1 MNVVAACVAN
11 PVKVAVGVILVTLFG
26 VLALLSMPVQLT
38 PEVQIPTISVTAFW
52 SGASPQEVERE
63 LVQPLEEQLRSVEG
77 LVKLSSESSD
87 SQGTIDLEFAV
98 GTDMSQALV
107 KVNTRVQ
114 QVRDWPI
121 DADRP
126 VIRTASGNDRPVAW
140 LILGQAA
147 PNPEELAKAKAAHP
161 ALAADIDRVAT
172 ARSPDLALFRLRR
185 LVAAHPEL
193 EAFKP
198 ADIDVESMR
207 RMAEDEI
214 EGRLERVDGV
224 SSADLVGGRADELQV
239 IIDPQLL
246 AARQITIDDL
256 RLALSNQNQDTSG
269 GDFWEGKRRY
279 VVRTLGQ
286 LRSPQQV
293 ADVIISRRDG
303 RPVYV
308 HDVAQVQLGM
318 KKPDGIVRRFGAS
331 NIAIRI
337 TRETSAN
344 VLALMRRLRA
354 VAADIDHDL
363 RPRGLSL
370 SVIYDETT
378 YIDSAIG
385 LVNDNIFVG
394 GLLTLGTLL
403 LFLRN
408 IRSTLIV
415 AMSIPVSVMG
425 TFLAL
430 AAFNRTLNVI
440 SLAGIAF
447 AVGMLIDNAV
457 VVLENIFV
465 HWSRGED
472 PRTAAVRGTTEVWG
486 AILASTLTNVAV
498 FLPVLFVE
506 GEAGQLFGDI
516 ALAIAAAVGLS
527 LAVSGLV
534 VPVAA
539 AWLLQGRHGSAA
551 AAVVTGRQDGDDSS
565 IAVAA
570 GDPITRFGSAF
581 MAGLIG
587 LDRFL
592 LASVARQAVTSLV
605 IVAAA
610 VGATWLLMP
619 KVEYL
624 PEGNRNLVFGILL
637 PPPGYNI
644 DELLRMGNI
653 VEARLLPYWD
663 VDPGTP
669 EAAALDAP
677 VLGDLFFVA
686 RGRSVFIGVRSLDP
700 LLAGKLVPLIRR
712 VAADLPGTF
721 AVAKQSS
728 LFEQGIGSGRT
739 IDIEITGPDLAK
751 LVQLGMGVMA
761 KLPEATPGS
770 QNLPK
775 PSLDLSSPE
784 VQLVPRLEQSADM
797 RLDARQLGYMVNC
810 LVDGGYATDYFLDN
824 DRIDLVIKGDDRFV
838 KRTQD
843 LRTLP
848 VITPGGQL
856 VPLESVAEIREFSS
870 GPEQILHRE
879 RERAITVQVSP
890 PPQMPLEEAQDRIR
904 RLVVAPLAESG
915 ALAGGYAITLGG
927 TTDKL
932 VTTWRSLWFNLLLAG
947 VITYLLMAALFES
960 WIYPAVIIMS
970 VPLGSVGGLLGLAL
984 LNWLGAPF
992 GIFQTLDVLTMLGFV
1007 ILIGTVVNNPILIVE
1022 RALQLVRG
1030 ESEAGTGGAAWEPT
1044 EAVIEAVR
1052 SRVRPIFMT
1061 TLTTV
1066 LGLLPLVLFPG
1077 AGSELYRGLGAV
1089 LLGGMFVSTVVTL
1102 VLVPLLLGLCFRA
1115 FPITPVTAAG
1125 SST

>member
-1 MNVVAACVAN
+1 
-11 PVKVAVGVILVTLFG
+11 VKVAVGVILVTLFG
-26 VLALLSMPVQLT
+26 VLSILSMPVQLT
-38 PEVQIPTISVTAFW
+38 PEVQIPTITVDCQW
-52 SGASPQEVERE
+52 RGASPQEIERE

-77 LVKLSSESSD
+77 LVKLSSDSASSA
-87 SQGTIDLEFAV
+87 GTVELEFAV

-126 VIRTASGNDRPVAW
+126 VIRTSSANDRPVAW
-140 LILGQAA
+140 FILGQAA
-147 PNPEELAKAKAAHP
+147 PETAAIEKAKADHP
-161 ALAADIDRVAT
+161 ALAADLDRVLK
-172 ARSPDLALFRLRR
+172 ARSPDLAMFRIRKLA
-185 LVAAHPEL
+185 AAHPEL
-193 EAFKP
+193 AALAP
-198 ADIDVESMR
+198 PSIDVEAVR
-207 RMAEDEI
+207 RMAEDDI
-214 EGRLERVDGV
+214 ESRLERVDGV
-224 SSADLVGGRADELQV
+224 SSADLVGGREDELQV
-239 IIDPQLL
+239 IVDPQLL
-246 AARQITIDDL
+246 AARNLTIEDL
-256 RLALSNQNQDTSG
+256 RLALANQNQDTSG
-269 GDFWEGKRRY
+269 GDLWEGKRRY

-286 LRSPQQV
+286 FRSPEQV
-293 ADVIISRRDG
+293 EGVIITRRDG
-303 RPVYV
+303 KPVYV
-308 HDVAQVQLGM
+308 RDVAKARLGT
-318 KKPDGIVRRFGAS
+318 KKPDGIVRRFGAR
-331 NIAIRI
+331 NIAIRV
-337 TRETSAN
+337 TRESGAN
-344 VLALMRRLRA
+344 VLDVMQRLRDTA
-354 VAADIDHDL
+354 SRIDEQL
-363 RPRGLSL
+363 KPKGLSL
-370 SVIYDETT
+370 SLVYDETN

-385 LVNDNIFVG
+385 LVKDNILVG

-430 AAFNRTLNVI
+430 AAFDRTLNVI

-447 AVGMLIDNAV
+447 AVGMLIDNSV

-465 HWSRGED
+465 HWSAGESPKD
-472 PRTAAVRGTTEVWG
+472 AAVKGTQEVWG

-506 GEAGQLFGDI
+506 GEVGQLFGDI

-527 LAVSGLV
+527 IAVSGLV
-534 VPVAA
+534 VP
-539 AWLLQGRHGSAA
+539 AA
-551 AAVVTGRQDGDDSS
+551 AALLLQSRHARAAATVVTG
-565 IAVAA
+565 A
-570 GDPITRFGSAF
+570 GDTAGTTASRGDVLTRFGATF
-581 MAGLIG
+581 MGVVTGIN
-587 LDRFL
+587 RFL
-592 LASVARQAVTSLV
+592 LASAPRAAIASAA

-610 VGATWLLMP
+610 AVATWLLMP

-644 DELLRMGNI
+644 NELLRMGDR
-653 VEARLLPYWD
+653 VEERLIPYWD

-669 EAAALDAP
+669 EAKALDAP
-677 VLGDLFFVA
+677 VVADCFFVA
-686 RGRSVFIGVRSLDP
+686 RGKSVFIGLRSLDP
-700 LLAGKLVPLIRR
+700 LEAAKLVPLVRR
-712 VAADLPGTF
+712 IAADLPGTF

-728 LFEQGIGSGRT
+728 LFENGIGAGRT

-751 LVQLGMGVMA
+751 LVKLGVQVMG

-784 VQLVPRLEQSADM
+784 IQLVPRLEQAADM
-797 RLDARQLGYMVNC
+797 RLDARQLGYIVDC

-838 KRTQD
+838 QRTQD

-848 VITPGGQL
+848 VVTPGGQL
-856 VPLESVAEIREFSS
+856 VPLEAVAEVREFSS

-890 PPQMPLEEAQDRIR
+890 PAKMPLEEAQERIQSMI
-904 RLVVAPLAESG
+904 VKPLEESG
-915 ALAGGYAITLGG
+915 ALDGGYRITLGG

-932 VTTWRSLWFNLLLAG
+932 VATWKSLWFNLVIAG

-960 WIYPAVIIMS
+960 WLYPAVVIAS
-970 VPLGSVGGLLGLAL
+970 VPVGSVGGLLGLWL
-984 LNWLGAPF
+984 LNWLGASF
-992 GIFQTLDVLTMLGFV
+992 GIFQPLDVLTMLGFV

-1022 RALQLVRG
+1022 RALQLVR
-1030 ESEAGTGGAAWEPT
+1030 ETDTEPT
-1044 EAVIEAVR
+1044 EAILEAVR

-1089 LLGGMFVSTVVTL
+1089 LLGGMLFSTIVTL
-1102 VLVPLLLGLCFRA
+1102 VLVPALLGLCFRVFGTSGLKPA
-1115 FPITPVTAAG
+1115 AAAG
-1125 SST
+1125 P

>member
-1 MNVVAACVAN
+1 MNLIESCVTS

-26 VLALLSMPVQLT
+26 VLSILSMPVQLT
-38 PEVQIPTISVTAFW
+38 PEVQIPTITVDCQW
-52 SGASPQEVERE
+52 RGASPQEIERE

-77 LVKLSSESSD
+77 LVKLSSDSASSA
-87 SQGTIDLEFAV
+87 GTVELEFAV

-126 VIRTASGNDRPVAW
+126 VIRTSSANDRPVAW
-140 LILGQAA
+140 FILGQAA
-147 PNPEELAKAKAAHP
+147 PETAAIEKAKADHP
-161 ALAADIDRVAT
+161 ALAADLDRVLK
-172 ARSPDLALFRLRR
+172 ARSPDLAMFRIRKLA
-185 LVAAHPEL
+185 AAHPEL
-193 EAFKP
+193 AALAPP
-198 ADIDVESMR
+198 AIDVEAVR
-207 RMAEDEI
+207 RMAEDDI
-214 EGRLERVDGV
+214 ESRLERVDGV
-224 SSADLVGGRADELQV
+224 SSADLVGGREDELQV
-239 IIDPQLL
+239 IVDPQLL
-246 AARQITIDDL
+246 AARNLTIEDL
-256 RLALSNQNQDTSG
+256 RLALANQNQDTSG
-269 GDFWEGKRRY
+269 GDLWEGKRRY

-286 LRSPQQV
+286 FRSPEQV
-293 ADVIISRRDG
+293 EGVIITRRDG
-303 RPVYV
+303 KPVYV
-308 HDVAQVQLGM
+308 RDVAKARLGT
-318 KKPDGIVRRFGAS
+318 KKPDGIVRRFGAR
-331 NIAIRI
+331 NIAIRV
-337 TRETSAN
+337 TRESGAN
-344 VLALMRRLRA
+344 VLDVMQRLRDTA
-354 VAADIDHDL
+354 SRIDEQL
-363 RPRGLSL
+363 KPKGLSL
-370 SVIYDETT
+370 SLVYDETD

-385 LVNDNIFVG
+385 LVKDNILVG

-430 AAFNRTLNVI
+430 AAFDRTLNVI

-447 AVGMLIDNAV
+447 AVGMLIDNSV

-465 HWSRGED
+465 HWSAGESPKD
-472 PRTAAVRGTTEVWG
+472 AAVKGTQEVWG

-506 GEAGQLFGDI
+506 GEVGQLFGDI

-527 LAVSGLV
+527 IAVSGLV
-534 VPVAA
+534 VP
-539 AWLLQGRHGSAA
+539 AA
-551 AAVVTGRQDGDDSS
+551 AALLLQSRHARAAATVVTGAGETAGTTASRGD
-565 IAVAA
+565 VL
-570 GDPITRFGSAF
+570 TRFGAAF
-581 MAGLIG
+581 MGVVTGIN
-587 LDRFL
+587 RFL
-592 LASVARQAVTSLV
+592 LASAPRAAIASAA

-610 VGATWLLMP
+610 AVATWLLMP

-644 DELLRMGNI
+644 NELLRMGDR
-653 VEARLLPYWD
+653 VEERLIPYWD

-669 EAAALDAP
+669 EAKALDAP
-677 VLGDLFFVA
+677 VVADCFFVA
-686 RGRSVFIGVRSLDP
+686 RGKSVFIGLRSLDP
-700 LLAGKLVPLIRR
+700 LEAAKLVPLVRR
-712 VAADLPGTF
+712 IAADLPGTF

-728 LFEQGIGSGRT
+728 LFENGIGAGRT

-751 LVQLGMGVMA
+751 LVKLGVQVMG

-784 VQLVPRLEQSADM
+784 IQLVPRLEQAADM
-797 RLDARQLGYMVNC
+797 RLDARQLGYIVDC

-838 KRTQD
+838 QRTQD

-848 VITPGGQL
+848 VVTPGGQL
-856 VPLESVAEIREFSS
+856 VPLEAVAEVREFSS

-890 PPQMPLEEAQDRIR
+890 PAKMPLEEAQERIQSMI
-904 RLVVAPLAESG
+904 VKPLEESG
-915 ALAGGYAITLGG
+915 ALDGGYRITLGG

-932 VTTWRSLWFNLLLAG
+932 VATWKSLWFNLVIAG

-960 WIYPAVIIMS
+960 WLYPAVVIAS
-970 VPLGSVGGLLGLAL
+970 VPVGSVGGLLGLWL
-984 LNWLGAPF
+984 LNWLGASF
-992 GIFQTLDVLTMLGFV
+992 GIFQPLDVLTMLGFV

-1022 RALQLVRG
+1022 RALQLVR
-1030 ESEAGTGGAAWEPT
+1030 ETDTEPT
-1044 EAVIEAVR
+1044 EAILEAVR

-1089 LLGGMFVSTVVTL
+1089 LLGGMLFSTIVTL
-1102 VLVPLLLGLCFRA
+1102 VLVPALLGLCFRIFGTSGLRPA
-1115 FPITPVTAAG
+1115 AAAG
-1125 SST
+1125 P

>member
-11 PVKVAVGVILVTLFG
+11 PVKVAVGVVLVTMFG
-26 VLALLSMPVQLT
+26 ILAIVTMPVQLT
-38 PEVQIPTISVTAFW
+38 PEVEVPTISVEARW
-52 SGASPQEVERE
+52 NGASPQEVERE

-77 LVKLSSESSD
+77 LVKLSSDSSD
-87 SQGTIDLEFAV
+87 SVGTVGLEFAV
-98 GTDMSQALV
+98 GTDMSETLV

-114 QVRDWPI
+114 QMRDWPV
-121 DADRP
+121 DAYRP
-126 VIRTASGNDRPVAW
+126 VIRTSSVNDRPVAW

-147 PNPEELAKAKAAHP
+147 PDAARIEQAQAAHP
-161 ALAADIDRVAT
+161 SLAADLDRVRL
-172 ARSPDLALFRLRR
+172 ARTPDLALFRLRR
-185 LVAAHPEL
+185 LVATHPEL
-193 EAFKP
+193 ALLAPPEF
-198 ADIDVESMR
+198 DVEAMR

-214 EGRLERVDGV
+214 ESRLERVDGV
-224 SSADLVGGRADELQV
+224 SNADLVGGRADELQV
-239 IIDPQLL
+239 IVDPQKL
-246 AARQITIDDL
+246 AARQLTIEDL
-256 RLALSNQNQDTSG
+256 RLGLANQNQDTSG
-269 GDFWEGKRRY
+269 GDVWEGKRRY

-286 LRSPQQV
+286 FRSPEQV
-293 ADVIISRRDG
+293 EGAIVSRRG
-303 RPVYV
+303 GKPVYV
-308 HDVAQVQLGM
+308 RDVAQVRLGT
-318 KKPDGIVRRFGAS
+318 KKPTGMRRFGAR
-331 NIAIRI
+331 NIAVRI
-337 TRETSAN
+337 TREQGTN
-344 VLALMRRLRA
+344 VLEMMRRLRA
-354 VAADIDHDL
+354 AAAAIDAEL
-363 RPRGLSL
+363 APRGLAL
-370 SVIYDETT
+370 TVVYDETS

-385 LVNDNIFVG
+385 LVNDNILVG
-394 GLLTLGTLL
+394 GALTFGTLL

-415 AMSIPVSVMG
+415 ALSIPVSVMG

-430 AAFNRTLNVI
+430 AAFDRTLNVI

-465 HWSRGED
+465 HWSKGED
-472 PRTAAVRGTTEVWG
+472 PATSAVRGTTEVWG

-539 AWLLQGRHGSAA
+539 AWLLQGRHARDAVAVVAGDAGA
-551 AAVVTGRQDGDDSS
+551 VPGTGRPGVDAIARFGGAFTAAVIRLDS
-565 IAVAA
+565 
-570 GDPITRFGSAF
+570 
-581 MAGLIG
+581 
-587 LDRFL
+587 FL
-592 LASVARQAVTSLV
+592 LGGVGRTSVTALL

-610 VGATWLLMP
+610 AWATWALMP
-619 KVEYL
+619 KAEYL

-644 DELLRMGNI
+644 DELLRLGDI
-653 VEARLLPYWD
+653 VEERLLPYWD

-686 RGRSVFIGVRSLDP
+686 SGRSVFIGVRAVDP
-700 LLAGKLVPLIRR
+700 LQAARLVPLIRR
-712 VAADLPGTF
+712 VAADLPGTI
-721 AVAKQSS
+721 AVVKQSS

-739 IDIEITGPDLAK
+739 IDVEITGPDLAK
-751 LVQLGMGVMA
+751 LVQLGLQVMA
-761 KLPEATPGS
+761 RLPEATPGS

-784 VQLVPRLEQSADM
+784 VQVVPRLEQAADM
-797 RLDARQLGYMVNC
+797 QLDARQLGYMVDC

-824 DRIDLVIKGDDRFV
+824 DRIDLVIKGDERFV

-843 LRTLP
+843 LRSLP
-848 VITPGGQL
+848 VVTPGGQL
-856 VPLESVAEIREFSS
+856 VPLESVAEVREFSS

-890 PPQMPLEEAQDRIR
+890 PPRMPLEEARERILDR
-904 RLVVAPLAESG
+904 VVKPLSAAG
-915 ALAGGYAITLGG
+915 ALAGGYRITLGG

-932 VTTWRSLWFNLLLAG
+932 VATWKSLWFNLLLAA

-960 WIYPAVIIMS
+960 WAYPAVVMLS
-970 VPLGSVGGLLGLAL
+970 VPLGSVGGLLGLGL
-984 LNWLGAPF
+984 LNWLGARF
-992 GIFQTLDVLTMLGFV
+992 GVFQPLDVLTMLGFV

-1030 ESEAGTGGAAWEPT
+1030 EADDERGGERWLPT
-1044 EAVIEAVR
+1044 DAILEAVR
-1052 SRVRPIFMT
+1052 SRIRPIFMT

-1089 LLGGMFVSTVVTL
+1089 LLGGMLVSTLVTL

-1115 FPITPVTAAG
+1115 FPLH
-1125 SST
+1125 

>member
-1 MNVVAACVAN
+1 MNLVAACVAN

-38 PEVQIPTISVTAFW
+38 PEVQTPTISVGASW
-52 SGASPQEVERE
+52 AGASPQEVERE

-77 LVKLSSESSD
+77 LVKLSSDSSD
-87 SQGTIDLEFAV
+87 SLGTIELEFAV

-126 VIRTASGNDRPVAW
+126 VIRTASANDRPVAW

-147 PNPEELAKAKAAHP
+147 PDSETLTRAKAAHP
-161 ALAADIDRVAT
+161 ALAAEVDRVAS
-172 ARSPDLALFRLRR
+172 ARTPDLALYRLRR
-185 LVAAHPEL
+185 LTAARPEL
-193 EAFKP
+193 AAFKP
-198 ADIDVESMR
+198 PDIDVEAMR

-224 SSADLVGGRADELQV
+224 SSADLVGGRDDELQV

-246 AARQITIDDL
+246 AARQLTIDDL

-286 LRSPQQV
+286 FRSPEQV
-293 ADVIISRRDG
+293 AGVIVSRRDG

-308 HDVAQVQLGM
+308 RDVAKVQLGM
-318 KKPDGIVRRFGAS
+318 KKPDGIVRRFGAR
-331 NIAIRI
+331 NLAIKV
-337 TRETSAN
+337 TREQDAN
-344 VLALMRRLRA
+344 VLAMMRRLRA
-354 VAADIDHDL
+354 VAADIDTDL

-370 SVIYDETT
+370 TVVYDETT

-472 PRTAAVRGTTEVWG
+472 PQTAAVRGTTEVWG

-539 AWLLQGRHGSAA
+539 AWLLKGSGGAAA
-551 AAVVTGRQDGDDSS
+551 AAVVTGRQEGLD
-565 IAVAA
+565 AAPVA
-570 GDPITRFGSAF
+570 GDPISRFGAAF
-581 MAGLIG
+581 MSGLLR
-587 LDRFL
+587 LDRVL
-592 LASVARQAVTSLV
+592 LAGVARPAITSLV

-610 VGATWLLMP
+610 VAATWLLMP

-644 DELLRMGNI
+644 DELLRMGDI
-653 VEARLLPYWD
+653 VENRLLPYWD
-663 VDPGTP
+663 VEPGSP

-700 LLAGKLVPLIRR
+700 LLAAKLVPLIRR

-739 IDIEITGPDLAK
+739 IDIEITGPDLAR
-751 LVQLGMGVMA
+751 LVQLGLGVMA

-797 RLDARQLGYMVNC
+797 QLDARQLGYMVNC

-843 LRTLP
+843 LRSLP

-856 VPLESVAEIREFSS
+856 VPLESVAEVREFSS

-890 PPQMPLEEAQDRIR
+890 PAQMPLEEAQDRIR
-904 RLVVAPLAESG
+904 SLVVAPLVESG
-915 ALAGGYAITLGG
+915 ALAGGYRITLGG

-932 VTTWRSLWFNLLLAG
+932 VTTWQSLWFNLLLAG

-1030 ESEAGTGGAAWEPT
+1030 ESEAGADGAAWEPT
-1044 EAVIEAVR
+1044 EAIIEAVR

-1115 FPITPVTAAG
+1115 FPVT
-1125 SST
+1125 